1 MYTGL
6 PDLNSLLL
14 YVLLSFAYALLL
26 YFGIT
31 AEQGIVIS
39 TPEYKGKKLD
49 ISRKMLYYGAFVLLF
64 TFFAVFRKIDYN
76 LGGADG
82 TNYANFFFF
91 SNFDI
96 SPYSHL
102 ISEPIFVYVN
112 KLLRVFTTE
121 YRVFFAIAYSFLAVS
136 YCKFANK
143 YFPKNASCIPLVLV
157 GFLFCKSLCTLRT
170 SLSVAFILI
179 GLCHIEGNRKKSFIW
194 IALSVL
200 VHRASIFFVLVW
212 FFYVFCKKYVLR
224 LKGKNYAIAVTVI
237 NLALILV
244 GRIGQNII
252 VLTKGF
258 GLLSSTDIWYFGN
271 TRTTPLIARFP
282 MYMAQTLLFVAIVL
296 LEKRIQTGKEFKILK
311 VICTFDFLMAP
322 IMLILGIWRANEYFY
337 LARLA
342 TWGIL
347 IKESEGLFLHYTKG
361 KIKLFWYY
369 AAVFAAFTLWLVFRI
384 MSEWNDLKIM
394 PYILSFDF

>member
-6 PDLNSLLL
+6 PDFNSLLL
-14 YVLLSFAYALLL
+14 YVLLSFAYAILL

-39 TPEYKGKKLD
+39 TPSYKGRKLN
-49 ISRKMLYYGAFVLLF
+49 ITRKTLYYGAFVLLF

-76 LGGADG
+76 LGGADA

-91 SNFDI
+91 SNFDV
-96 SPYSHL
+96 SPYSYL

-121 YRVFFAIAYSFLAVS
+121 YRVFFTIAYSFLAVS
-136 YCKFANK
+136 YCKFADK
-143 YFPKNASCIPLVLV
+143 YMPKNASCIPFIMI

-170 SLSVAFILI
+170 SLSIAFILI
-179 GLCHIEGNRKKSFIW
+179 GLCHIEENRKKSFIW
-194 IALSVL
+194 IVLSVF
-200 VHRASIFFVLVW
+200 VHRASVFFVPVW

-224 LKGKNYAIAVTVI
+224 LKGKNYAIVI
-237 NLALILV
+237 MVIGLALILISRLAQAV
-244 GRIGQNII
+244 I
-252 VLTKGF
+252 VMTNAF
-258 GLLSSTDIWYFGN
+258 GILSETDIYYFSSTQKI
-271 TRTTPLIARFP
+271 PLITKFP
-282 MYMAQTLLFVAIVL
+282 MYMTQTLLFAAIVL
-296 LEKRIQTGKEFKILK
+296 LEKRIHTGKEFKILK

-322 IMLILGIWRANEYFY
+322 VMLILGIWRANEYFY

-347 IKESEGLFLHYTKG
+347 IKESEGLFLHYTKSRV
-361 KIKLFWYY
+361 KLFWYY
-369 AAVFAAFTLWLVFRI
+369 AAFFAAFTIWLIFRI
-384 MSEWNDLKIM
+384 MSEWNELKIM
-394 PYILSFDF
+394 PYILSF